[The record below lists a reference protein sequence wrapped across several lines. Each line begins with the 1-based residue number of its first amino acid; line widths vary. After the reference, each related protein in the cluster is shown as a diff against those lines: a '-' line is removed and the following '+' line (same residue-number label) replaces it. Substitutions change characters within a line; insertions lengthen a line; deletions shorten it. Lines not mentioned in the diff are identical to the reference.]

1 MTASIIPKGKIFS
14 LSLAH
19 MFNDWYMNF
28 LQTLLPFIVALGLGI
43 GRAAFLISA
52 FTTTASILQPVLG
65 YLVDRK
71 NQRWLVYGGTIW
83 MAVLLSL
90 VGVTH
95 DYYLLLL
102 LSTLSGLG
110 TAAFHPQA
118 AAMISSVS
126 GSRKGFCQS
135 IFVAGGN
142 VGWALTPLMVIP
154 VVKSY
159 GLSSTPVFAVPGI
172 LVAILLW
179 FTAPE
184 ASAAV
189 SRKSSAPLLTIF
201 RTSWVELTKV
211 VLIVAC
217 RSLTYFGLISF
228 LPLYLQT
235 RNISIVASG
244 YFLFIMLFSGAMGG
258 LLGGYLS
265 DQIGRKSVIA
275 GSLVLSTPWFY
286 LFLHSGGFAMYFYLI
301 LAGASLLASFSVTIV
316 LAQEIIS
323 KNAATASGL
332 TLGFGIGIGGLG
344 VGLVGV
350 IIEHMGLAY
359 GISLLVWL
367 PPAAALFALT
377 LRKSSIIPTLEPTGK
392 VVGV

>member
-1 MTASIIPKGKIFS
+1 MTANPIPKGKIFS

-28 LQTLLPFIVALGLGI
+28 LQTLLPFIVALGTGI
-43 GRAAFLISA
+43 GRAALLISA
-52 FTTTASILQPVLG
+52 FTATASILQPVLG
-65 YLVDRK
+65 YFVDRK
-71 NQRWLVYGGTIW
+71 NQRWLVHAGTVW

-90 VGVTH
+90 VGTTH
-95 DYYLLLL
+95 NYHLLLL

-126 GSRKGFCQS
+126 GSRKGLCQS

-154 VVKSY
+154 VVKNY
-159 GLSSTPVFAVPGI
+159 GLSATPVFAVPGI
-172 LVAILLW
+172 LVALLLW

-184 ASAAV
+184 TSAAPT
-189 SRKSSAPLLTIF
+189 RKSSAPLLTIL
-201 RTSWVELTKV
+201 RASWLELTKI

-228 LPLYLQT
+228 LPLYLQM
-235 RNISIVASG
+235 RNVSIVASSHL
-244 YFLFIMLFSGAMGG
+244 LFIMLFSGAIGG
-258 LLGGYLS
+258 VLGGYLS
-265 DQIGRKSVIA
+265 DQMGRKSVIA
-275 GSLVLSTPWFY
+275 GSLILSTPCFH
-286 LFLHSGGFAMYFYLI
+286 LFLQGSGFTMYLYLI
-301 LAGASLLASFSVTIV
+301 LAGAFLLASFSVTIV

-323 KNAATASGL
+323 ENAATASGL

-344 VGLVGV
+344 VGLVG
-350 IIEHMGLAY
+350 ILIEHMGLAY
-359 GISLLVWL
+359 GIGLLLWL
-367 PPAAALFALT
+367 PLAAGLFALT
-377 LRKSSIIPTLEPTGK
+377 LTKKNVVAALEPTGK
-392 VVGV
+392 EMQI

>member
-1 MTASIIPKGKIFS
+1 
-14 LSLAH
+14 

-43 GRAAFLISA
+43 SRAAFLISA
-52 FTTTASILQPVLG
+52 FTTTASILQPVFG

-71 NQRWLVYGGTIW
+71 NQRWMVYAGTVW

-90 VGVTH
+90 VGVTQN
-95 DYYLLLL
+95 YFLLLL

-118 AAMISSVS
+118 AAMVSSVS
-126 GSRKGFCQS
+126 GSRKGLCQS

-154 VVKSY
+154 VVKNY
-159 GLSSTPVFAVPGI
+159 GLTGTPVLAVPGI
-172 LVAILLW
+172 LVAVLLW
-179 FTAPE
+179 FTAPGTPGAAARE
-184 ASAAV
+184 NSASLPTV
-189 SRKSSAPLLTIF
+189 F
-201 RTSWVELTKV
+201 RASWRELTKV
-211 VLIVAC
+211 VLVVAC

-235 RNISIVASG
+235 RNVSIMASG

-258 LLGGYLS
+258 VLGGYLS
-265 DQIGRKSVIA
+265 DRLGRKAVIA
-275 GSLVLSTPWFY
+275 GSLVLSAPCFY
-286 LFLHSGGFAMYFYLI
+286 LFLQSSGIAQYFYLI
-301 LAGASLLASFSVTIV
+301 LAGGSLLASFSVTIV

-323 KNAATASGL
+323 KNAAMASGL

-344 VGLVGV
+344 VGLAG
-350 IIEHMGLAY
+350 ILIEHMGLTY
-359 GISLLVWL
+359 GINLLVWL
-367 PPAAALFALT
+367 PLAAGLFALT
-377 LRKSSIIPTLEPTGK
+377 LKKRKIVPTLEPTGK
-392 VVGV
+392 LETA

>member
-1 MTASIIPKGKIFS
+1 MAENTIQKGKILS

-19 MFNDWYMNF
+19 LLNDWYMNF
-28 LQTLLPFIVALGLGI
+28 LQTLLPFFVAFGMGI

-52 FTTTASILQPVLG
+52 FTTTASILQPVFG

-71 NQRWLVYGGTIW
+71 NQRWMVYAGTVW

-90 VGVTH
+90 VGVMQN
-95 DYYLLLL
+95 YYLLLL
-102 LSTLSGLG
+102 LSALSGLG

-154 VVKSY
+154 VVKNW
-159 GLSSTPVFAVPGI
+159 GLAGTPVFAVPGI
-172 LVAILLW
+172 LVALLLW
-179 FTAPE
+179 
-184 ASAAV
+184 SAAPGTSPAV
-189 SRKSSAPLLTIF
+189 ARENSTPLLAAL
-201 RTSWVELTKV
+201 RTSWLELTKV
-211 VLIVAC
+211 VLIMAC

-235 RNISIVASG
+235 RNMSITTSG

-258 LLGGYLS
+258 ILGGYLS
-265 DQIGRKSVIA
+265 DKVGRKAVIA
-275 GSLVLSTPWFY
+275 GSLALSTPCFY
-286 LFLHSGGFAMYFYLI
+286 LFLQSSGLAMYLCLI
-301 LAGASLLASFSVTIV
+301 LAGASLLASFSVTVV

-350 IIEHMGLAY
+350 IIERMGLSY
-359 GISLLVWL
+359 GINLLVWL
-367 PPAAALFALT
+367 PLVAGLLAFT
-377 LRKSSIIPTLEPTGK
+377 LRKRDTVSALEPTGK
-392 VVGV
+392 VVRI